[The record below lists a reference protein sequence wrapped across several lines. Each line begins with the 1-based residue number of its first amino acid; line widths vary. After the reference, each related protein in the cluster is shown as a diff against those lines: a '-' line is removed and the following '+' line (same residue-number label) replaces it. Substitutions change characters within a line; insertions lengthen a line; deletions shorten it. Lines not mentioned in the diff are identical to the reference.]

1 MQKSKSMSI
10 EYNAKFTIV
19 KIRIKGR
26 FFHGNEGSCGY
37 RGRRAIDPDPGWCV
51 RFMRW
56 PWSVAAEETR
66 CR

>member
-1 MQKSKSMSI
+1 MQKSKLMSI
-10 EYNAKFTIV
+10 EYNAEFTIV

-51 RFMRW
+51 RFMR
-56 PWSVAAEETR
+56 
-66 CR
+66 